1 MPRQAILPEALDAN
15 GFRLLNEWQRYF
27 PLEPRPFARIAQAVG
42 TVEDS
47 DYGQIPSY
55 AVVNLS
61 TGLRGDYEQGQW
73 DVSLWLKNA
82 FDKTYYTT
90 LWTGSN
96 GAYEGLLGTPRTLG
110 VTGRYD
116 F

>member
-1 MPRQAILPEALDAN
+1 
-15 GFRLLNEWQRYF
+15 
-27 PLEPRPFARIAQAVG
+27 
-42 TVEDS
+42 
-47 DYGQIPSY
+47 
-55 AVVNLS
+55 
-61 TGLRGDYEQGQW
+61 LRGDFNQGQW

-90 LWTGSN
+90 LWTAAN
-96 GAYEGLLGTPRTLG
+96 GGYEGLLGTPRTLG

>member
-1 MPRQAILPEALDAN
+1 MLKIQD
-15 GFRLLNEWQRYF
+15 Y
-27 PLEPRPFARIAQAVG
+27 RPQPIERPSYDG
-42 TVEDS
+42 HRS
-47 DYGQIPSY
+47 DYDQRRPDY
-55 AVVNLS
+55 DQQRPDYDQP
-61 TGLRGDYEQGQW
+61 RGDYDQGQW

-90 LWTGSN
+90 LWTGGN
-96 GAYEGLLGTPRTLG
+96 GGYEGLLGTPRTLG

>member
-1 MPRQAILPEALDAN
+1 MPRT
-15 GFRLLNEWQRYF
+15 R
-27 PLEPRPFARIAQAVG
+27 AVG

-47 DYGQIPSY
+47 DFAQIPSY
-55 AVVNLS
+55 AVVNLG
-61 TGLRGDYEQGQW
+61 TGLRGDAGGGQW

-90 LWTGSN
+90 LWNSPN
-96 GAYEGLLGTPRTLG
+96 GAYTGVLGTPRTLG
-110 VTGRYD
+110 ATARYD